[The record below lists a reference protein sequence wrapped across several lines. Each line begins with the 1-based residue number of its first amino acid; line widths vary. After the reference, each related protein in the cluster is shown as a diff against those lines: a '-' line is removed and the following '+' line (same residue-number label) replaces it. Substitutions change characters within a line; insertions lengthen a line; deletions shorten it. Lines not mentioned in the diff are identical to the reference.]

1 MSSPLDQGAQAA
13 ANERNFT
20 PSAVAYQFLIM
31 AGASLVTII
40 GFNII
45 RPMHKRIYQP
55 KVKYHVG
62 DKEPPKISSS
72 FCGWISPVVRT
83 REAELLDKIGL
94 DGVTFLR
101 FMGLLRVL
109 FTGTAIIAC
118 GILIPIDIIYNRA
131 GVPDWKRDLLSMS
144 TIRDVKGHSLYA
156 HIAVTYMITFLV
168 VGLVYIYWRD
178 MLKLRNQW
186 FRSPEHMNAFYA
198 RTLCITH
205 VPGSLQSDAGISKVL
220 DSVKMPYPAT
230 AVHIGRQV
238 GRLPE
243 LIEYHNNTVR
253 ELEVVLV
260 KHLKGGK
267 VAAKRPTVRLGGCC
281 GFGGVEKDAI
291 EFYTAKLKRTEAAVN
306 NYRNQMD
313 SRKAERYGF
322 ASLAAVH
329 YAHIAARKLAGKS
342 PKGTNITLSPNPKD
356 IIWENMNMT
365 SGALSRRKLL
375 GFFYLGV
382 ICFLSLI
389 PMFLLSALANLDA
402 VAAFAYLP
410 WLQKWAKNSETSFA
424 MCRIMRWL
432 SQYMGGLTHARLDR
446 AVVARFFA
454 FNVITQ
460 LIIFTLIG
468 VVFNA
473 AAQVVALINR
483 KESFKNII
491 ANFDQLPETINET
504 YINQSSYWLQYFAFR
519 FFATLLFDLGQAMFG
534 RTPRDIKDWTQPAPF
549 EYALIYANMLFLVAV
564 AFLFAPLA
572 PLVALVA
579 AIVFWLNSWV
589 FKYNLMYV
597 FVTKVET
604 GGRLW
609 NVVINRLLF
618 CVMLMQ
624 ALMVLTIGLQDRF
637 KSFLWI
643 STIPPILIIIVFKWF
658 ITRKFIRSFS
668 YYIPTQDEL
677 RTAKVHS
684 GRGDVKGH
692 RLENRFGHPALH
704 AELFTPMLHAD
715 MLPLLRGVYG
725 GAVTED
731 KTTTKLKEYGGQRV
745 DAQVIDGLKIAAVAQ
760 KDLEYDPGLYQRN
773 YANTLEWDGRSMTT
787 STVFGTSAY
796 TPSIMSSPL
805 LAPTNNSTSYFDQRP
820 QHMSMYSTSQ
830 VVMEQPRF
838 GPIQEDVHGNYSHQ
852 QTPSFATQHTR
863 TSTLVPPY
871 VQRTGSPMPY
881 THDDQHG
888 SPTFNPYL
896 MN

>member
-13 ANERNFT
+13 AEERTFT

-40 GFNII
+40 GFNVI

-62 DKEPPKISSS
+62 DKEPPAISSS
-72 FCGWISPVVRT
+72 FCGWISPIVHT
-83 REAELLDKIGL
+83 SEAELLDKIGL

-109 FTGTAIIAC
+109 FTGIAIVAC
-118 GILIPIDIIYNRA
+118 GVLIPIDVIYNRA
-131 GVPDWKRDLLSMS
+131 NVPDWKRDILSMS

-168 VGLVYIYWRD
+168 VILVYIYWRD
-178 MLKLRNQW
+178 MLKLRKQW

-205 VPGSLQSDAGISKVL
+205 VPCSLQSDQGISKIL

-238 GRLPE
+238 GQLPE

-253 ELEVVLV
+253 ELEVILV

-267 VAAKRPTVRLGGCC
+267 VAAKRPR
-281 GFGGVEKDAI
+281 
-291 EFYTAKLKRTEAAVN
+291 AKLKRTEAAVI
-306 NYRNQMD
+306 NYRNQMH

-329 YAHIAARKLAGKS
+329 YAYIAAWKLADLGKHEHDCWS
-342 PKGTNITLSPNPKD
+342 IVPSKVAWIL
-356 IIWENMNMT
+356 
-365 SGALSRRKLL
+365 LL
-375 GFFYLGV
+375 GRHLFPQFD
-382 ICFLSLI
+382 

-402 VAAFAYLP
+402 VAVFAYFP
-410 WLQKWAKNSETSFA
+410 WLENWAENSQTSFA
-424 MCRIMRWL
+424 IVQGVLAPRFQHYL
-432 SQYMGGLTHARLDR
+432 VFPPKDNA

-473 AAQVVALINR
+473 AAQVVTLINR
-483 KESFKNII
+483 KNRSRTS
-491 ANFDQLPETINET
+491 LRTLTTINET
-504 YINQSSYWLQYFAFR
+504 YIKQSSYWLQYFAFR
-519 FFATLLFDLGQAMFG
+519 FFATLLFDLGQAIGLIWISFKTHMFG
-534 RTPRDIKDWTQPAPF
+534 RTPRDIKEWTQPAPF
-549 EYALIYANMLFLVAV
+549 EYALIYANMLFLTAV

-579 AIVFWLNSWV
+579 AVVFWLNSWV
-589 FKYNLMYV
+589 FKYNLIYV

-624 ALMVLTIGLQDRF
+624 ALMVLRQIQVILVDLYDASHSYHHHLQMVSDMEVR
-637 KSFLWI
+637 
-643 STIPPILIIIVFKWF
+643 PVV
-658 ITRKFIRSFS
+658 R
-668 YYIPTQDEL
+668 YYAPTQDEL
-677 RTAKVHS
+677 RTTKVHL
-684 GRGDVKGH
+684 GRGDIKGH

-773 YANTLEWDGRSMTT
+773 YATPSNGKDVLYA
-787 STVFGTSAY
+787 TVFGTSAY
-796 TPSIMSSPL
+796 TPSIMSSAMPRPPRNTL
-805 LAPTNNSTSYFDQRP
+805 LPC
-820 QHMSMYSTSQ
+820 
-830 VVMEQPRF
+830 
-838 GPIQEDVHGNYSHQ
+838 
-852 QTPSFATQHTR
+852 
-863 TSTLVPPY
+863 LW
-871 VQRTGSPMPY
+871 
-881 THDDQHG
+881 
-888 SPTFNPYL
+888 
-896 MN
+896 